1 MASLVKLKRSA
12 VAGKTP
18 LTSDLELGEL
28 AVNTFDGKLFTKKDN
43 GTASVVEL
51 NGLPTSGGTLTGSV
65 ANTSTG
71 YFQVSVGT
79 TAQRPGSPTAGMI
92 RFNTSRGCFEGYTG
106 SAWVNMSPL
115 NIDDVGAT

>member
-1 MASLVKLKRSA
+1 MASLVKLKQSA

-71 YFQVSVGT
+71 YFQVSIGT
-79 TAQRPGSPTAGMI
+79 TAQRPGSPTTGMI

-115 NIDDVGAT
+115 TIDDVGAS

>member
-1 MASLVKLKRSA
+1 MANTVKLKRSA
-12 VAGKTP
+12 TASKVP
-18 LTSDLELGEL
+18 LTTDLQLGEL
-28 AVNTFDGKLFTKKDN
+28 AVNTYDGKLYIKKDN
-43 GTASVVEL
+43 GTASVVEI

-71 YFQVSVGT
+71 YLQVSVGT

-92 RFNTSRGCFEGYTG
+92 RFNTSRSCFEGYTG

-115 NIDDVGAT
+115 TIDDVGAS